1 MKCFL
6 YSVRDL
12 DLGFFMPP
20 FIANCDEEAKAMLR
34 DAAEGGSVLAKF
46 PASYHLYRVGSFD
59 AKEKNPLSSDPV
71 CICSCSD
78 LVGRRAEVVAH
89 E

>member
-20 FIANCDEEAKAMLR
+20 FLANSDEEAKAMLR
-34 DAAEGGSVLAKF
+34 DAAEGNSVLAKF
-46 PASYHLYRVGSFD
+46 PASYHLYRVASFD
-59 AKEKNPLSSDPV
+59 AKEKDPV
-71 CICSCSD
+71 SPDTICVCSCSD
-78 LVGRRAEVVAH
+78 LIGRRVEVVSH